1 MWYNTQGAAR
11 RVGIAPGS
19 PWSGF
24 DQLDFFLGAL
34 AFVFLVDTPAL
45 AVVLAIVRLV
55 FVCDIGATTMFRLFG
70 LKESWI

>member
-19 PWSGF
+19 PCLGF

-34 AFVFLVDTPAL
+34 AFIFLAHTPPL
-45 AVVLAIVRLV
+45 GVVLAILRLV
-55 FVCDIGATTMFRLFG
+55 FVCDIAATTMFCLFG